1 MLIKN
6 TPNPSSISDAG
17 KYLQVYLYPWLINIS
32 TCLRKLQF
40 DDNFVTFRV
49 QNISI
54 SSGQTVRINNDFKSR
69 FPGGQVIPS
78 GRVIFKQTGNGI
90 VSDGTWTADTIE
102 MINNGPSDV
111 VVSIIFFR

>member
-6 TPNPSSISDAG
+6 APNPSAINDSG
-17 KYLQVYLYPWLINIS
+17 KYLQLLLYPWLINVS

-40 DDNFVTFRV
+40 DDNFISFKS

-54 SSGQTVRINNDFKSR
+54 ANGQTVRINNEFKSR
-69 FPGGQVIPS
+69 FPGGQVVPS
-78 GRVIFKQTGNGI
+78 GRVIFKQTGNGV
-90 VSDGTWTADTIE
+90 VSDGAWTGETLE
-102 MINNGPSDV
+102 MINNGPNDV